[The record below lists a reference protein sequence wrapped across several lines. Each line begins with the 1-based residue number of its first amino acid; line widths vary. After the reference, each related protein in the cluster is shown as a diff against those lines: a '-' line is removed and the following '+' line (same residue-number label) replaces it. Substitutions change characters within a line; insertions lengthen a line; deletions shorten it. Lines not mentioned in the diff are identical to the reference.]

1 MLQLGLIGYPL
12 GHSLSPVIH
21 GAAMRDLG
29 LEGEYRLYPTLP
41 LPAGEREMEGL
52 LQRVS
57 SGELQGLNV
66 TIPHKQ
72 AVLRWIDELSG
83 EARDTGAVNT
93 IYYADGHLA
102 GDNTDVAGF
111 MHDLSNQLPVNISN
125 GRAIVLGAGGSAR
138 AVVYALRRIG
148 WGVIIAARRVS
159 QAEELIND
167 IVSRNRQMDVIEL
180 SAARLEAVLN
190 STREPNLVNLIVN
203 TTPVGMAPNVD
214 DSPWPDGVP
223 FPPEAFV
230 YDLVYNPLE
239 TRLVND
245 ARRAGLEACNGLGM
259 LVEQAALSFERWTG
273 LTAPR
278 QSMMEAAMKSQSER
292 K

>member
-1 MLQLGLIGYPL
+1 
-12 GHSLSPVIH
+12 
-21 GAAMRDLG
+21 
-29 LEGEYRLYPTLP
+29 
-41 LPAGEREMEGL
+41 
-52 LQRVS
+52 
-57 SGELQGLNV
+57 
-66 TIPHKQ
+66 
-72 AVLRWIDELSG
+72 
-83 EARDTGAVNT
+83 
-93 IYYADGHLA
+93 
-102 GDNTDVAGF
+102 
-111 MHDLSNQLPVNISN
+111 
-125 GRAIVLGAGGSAR
+125 
-138 AVVYALRRIG
+138 
-148 WGVIIAARRVS
+148 
-159 QAEELIND
+159 
-167 IVSRNRQMDVIEL
+167 MDVIEL

-190 STREPNLVNLIVN
+190 STREPNLLNLIVN